1 MKKMLLL
8 CVMALSAF
16 ALSFSSVSAKEM
28 DKSKLPSL
36 LAGSNAGND
45 FYISFP
51 PCYEESAGGDN
62 SLRVFVASGVRQE
75 VVLEVES
82 QGYRVNKIA
91 VPNDVIEFRIPTT
104 VGQPYSKGVTTLA
117 PPEQVYQKAAVHIK
131 ARAPIICYGVTRF
144 LYTSDGFLAI
154 PVSAFGNEYVVA
166 SYPQYTAAGST
177 YDLPSLTNIVA
188 AYDDTEVTFT
198 MGGTSGSRTTGG
210 LRKGQKATVTMNR
223 GDVWCFA
230 DACDACDVAG
240 SLVKATKPI
249 GVVSGNQCANVPAGV
264 PWCDYMVEMEL
275 PTFTWGKE
283 YHVTPIV
290 GRLKAPVIRVFAKER
305 DTKVLRDGQDWM
317 RITLNSRGEGDAF
330 IERRAFDGLLADV
343 VNAGGTPCKVIS
355 ADKPIYIM
363 LYNPGQADDN
373 VPSDPFAMVMTP
385 LEQYQKEIVFCTPG
399 AKGGS
404 LPFLRQYVNLV
415 YANNPDGSIPD
426 DLEFAT
432 VVNGKFTWKKVS
444 VQFGGN
450 PGIKF
455 AIPIN
460 GKTYSM
466 KRLQLNGDGVYRI
479 RANERF
485 AGYAYGFSNY
495 DSYGFPTSVA
505 LGDLEKKDTIKPDPK
520 WKVLCDGSVVGADGS
535 GDALV
540 TDKPDDANVRSNL
553 ALVYMDLDSSY
564 NYDFTY
570 DKKREFIAGTTITT
584 DWSLNVIDPAND
596 ARAMLVFVD
605 RAGNDTIV
613 TVNYKAFSV
622 DVVAKETDFGLLK
635 PGQKMTKQIDLVNL
649 NKTSAAVVKGF
660 RLKNGSNGF
669 KLQNI
674 TFPLTIPAGG
684 KVTLD
689 VEFTKDVI
697 GEFTDAFIMDDGC
710 VTAEKGIVK
719 AKVGEPIIYVSEI
732 DYGAIK
738 KGTTSILPMTIK
750 NEGTVPLT
758 ITGYT
763 QPSQGSIFRLVNFP
777 TISTATPLVLPV
789 GESRTYDVEFTALDK
804 IQYTDQIVFSS
815 DASSRDS
822 IGELR
827 GRGVEG
833 GLIARGYD
841 WQRRRTNAGPYV
853 SDSGI
858 YLKNIGN
865 ANVTIRQATALNPAA
880 AYSYDNNFANQL
892 TLKPDEEGWYPAAFS
907 PAVPG
912 GDTLTINFE
921 TIDGTV
927 TPTDPPLRGAGI
939 IGHLATQ
946 NYDFDTTFVQG
957 VVKPINK
964 KTVIIENVGTKV
976 NGADFS
982 DNVLID
988 SIIITNAGTIADKIT
1003 GNVYGTSGFRFDY
1016 SAMKLPVTLKPGEKL
1031 SIPAEFQAQ
1040 KPGIVMESIS
1050 TQSDAD
1056 NVVQSDWTG
1065 FGVDPFKPDPRIV
1078 LVGGKVDNICLGS
1091 QGTILASVQNTG
1103 NVKFPIL
1110 NAFIEPASQEFQ
1122 IDPNSLTA
1130 LKATSLDLAETRPI
1144 SILFSPLAPVGVK
1157 TATLALIG
1165 PTDQDTTRV
1174 IVTGTAVDYSY
1185 TINTKGSTGV
1195 KIGSSTDVVLSLQT
1209 APDANA
1215 NLQSMRFVVDFDS
1228 KVFSPVVNNIKT
1240 SGNYAGAGY
1249 SIGNASIVSPG
1260 KLQFDVIALNT
1271 KIDKSGDIVTIP
1283 MNVYLP
1289 VDGKKEFDV
1298 ISTITTSNPCVTI
1311 KPVPGKIEIDPTCAY
1326 SLRGVDSKGQ
1336 AFSLQSVSPNP
1347 IVNGM
1352 GELVFSVGFKVQ
1364 TEISLYTMTGERVA
1378 IINDGVLEAGVYTA
1392 QVPFANIPSGSYV
1405 VKMVAGPY
1413 IDQQQISV
1421 TK

>member
-8 CVMALSAF
+8 CVMAVSAL
-16 ALSFSSVSAKEM
+16 ALSFSCISAKEM

-51 PCYEESAGGDN
+51 PCYEESAGSEN
-62 SLRVFVASGVRQE
+62 TLRIFVASGVRQE
-75 VVLEVES
+75 IVLEVES

-91 VPNDVIEFRIPTT
+91 VPNDVIEFKIPTT

-188 AYDDTEVTFT
+188 AYDETEVTFT

-210 LRKGQKATVTMNR
+210 LKKGQKATVTMNR

-240 SLVKATKPI
+240 SLVKSTKPI

-343 VNAGGTPCKVIS
+343 VNTGGTPCKVIS

-385 LEQYQKEIVFCTPG
+385 LEQYQKEVVFCTPG

-444 VQFGGN
+444 VQFGAT

-455 AIPIN
+455 AVPIN

-505 LGDLEKKDTIKPDPK
+505 LGDLEKKDTVKPDPQ

-535 GDALV
+535 GSALV

-553 ALVYMDLDSSY
+553 ALIYMDLDSSY
-564 NYDFTY
+564 NYDFNY

-669 KLQNI
+669 TLQNI

-719 AKVGEPIIYVSEI
+719 AKVGEPVIYVSEI
-732 DYGAIK
+732 DFGAIK

-777 TISTATPLVLPV
+777 AISTATPLVLPV
-789 GESRTYDVEFTALDK
+789 GESRTYDVEFTAIDK

-907 PAVPG
+907 PAIPG
-912 GDTLTINFE
+912 GDTLIIRF
-921 TIDGTV
+921 
-927 TPTDPPLRGAGI
+927 PLI
-939 IGHLATQ
+939 
-946 NYDFDTTFVQG
+946 
-957 VVKPINK
+957 
-964 KTVIIENVGTKV
+964 
-976 NGADFS
+976 
-982 DNVLID
+982 
-988 SIIITNAGTIADKIT
+988 
-1003 GNVYGTSGFRFDY
+1003 
-1016 SAMKLPVTLKPGEKL
+1016 
-1031 SIPAEFQAQ
+1031 
-1040 KPGIVMESIS
+1040 
-1050 TQSDAD
+1050 
-1056 NVVQSDWTG
+1056 
-1065 FGVDPFKPDPRIV
+1065 
-1078 LVGGKVDNICLGS
+1078 
-1091 QGTILASVQNTG
+1091 
-1103 NVKFPIL
+1103 
-1110 NAFIEPASQEFQ
+1110 FI
-1122 IDPNSLTA
+1122 
-1130 LKATSLDLAETRPI
+1130 
-1144 SILFSPLAPVGVK
+1144 
-1157 TATLALIG
+1157 
-1165 PTDQDTTRV
+1165 
-1174 IVTGTAVDYSY
+1174 
-1185 TINTKGSTGV
+1185 
-1195 KIGSSTDVVLSLQT
+1195 
-1209 APDANA
+1209 
-1215 NLQSMRFVVDFDS
+1215 
-1228 KVFSPVVNNIKT
+1228 
-1240 SGNYAGAGY
+1240 
-1249 SIGNASIVSPG
+1249 
-1260 KLQFDVIALNT
+1260 
-1271 KIDKSGDIVTIP
+1271 KS
-1283 MNVYLP
+1283 
-1289 VDGKKEFDV
+1289 E
-1298 ISTITTSNPCVTI
+1298 
-1311 KPVPGKIEIDPTCAY
+1311 
-1326 SLRGVDSKGQ
+1326 
-1336 AFSLQSVSPNP
+1336 
-1347 IVNGM
+1347 
-1352 GELVFSVGFKVQ
+1352 
-1364 TEISLYTMTGERVA
+1364 
-1378 IINDGVLEAGVYTA
+1378 
-1392 QVPFANIPSGSYV
+1392 
-1405 VKMVAGPY
+1405 
-1413 IDQQQISV
+1413 
-1421 TK
+1421 